1 MKNTLIRFFY
11 FSLGPIAGALISFI
25 TVPITTYFVWPD
37 EYGRASMFIMVQT
50 FLTVYLYLGFDQAYT
65 RDYHEKKDKKNL
77 IHNAMFVPLL
87 MSTLLSVIAILFR
100 KELAMWLFQDESMQL
115 PIYLLCISMF
125 TLILERFCLLSIRME
140 EKAKLYSFLTFIIRV
155 FVLVVTVLMILFGD
169 RDFTVVVYGT
179 LIGQMLGDCVIVLLC
194 LPLLNVANF
203 KIDGQMI
210 RKMWTFGFPVFIAL
224 AIEAVFTISDRFI
237 IGLRSTYTELGLYTA
252 AFKIASL
259 LKIVQMSF
267 TSFWVPTAYRWYAE
281 KRSIQHFQLVS
292 DIVAGGFSF
301 LFIGILIFKP
311 AIMFVFTDAYQGAV
325 SIFPFLCFVPILYT
339 ISETTTLGIV
349 FSRKTYLNIYVSI
362 GAIITNITLALYLV
376 PYYGA
381 KGAALSMGIAYFIYY
396 VLRSVLSN
404 REWEGIALTK
414 QLCTVVLLFLVAFYN
429 TFFDYY
435 SVLVNIGVLIC
446 VGLFYFPLFYQLR
459 NLYRNKTHG
468 EKVDMS

>member
-1 MKNTLIRFFY
+1 MKNTLTRFFY
-11 FSLGPIAGALISFI
+11 FSLGPIAGAIISFI
-25 TVPITTYFVWPD
+25 TVPITTYFVSPD

-65 RDYHEKKDKKNL
+65 RDYHENEDKKNL
-77 IHNAMFVPLL
+77 IQNAMLIPLL
-87 MSTLLSVIAILFR
+87 MAVLLSIIAILFR
-100 KELAMWLFQDESMQL
+100 QELAMWLFQDASMQL
-115 PIYLLCISMF
+115 PIYLLCASMF
-125 TLILERFCLLSIRME
+125 MLILERFCLLAIRMDE
-140 EKAKLYSFLTFIIRV
+140 RAKLYSFLTFIIRV
-155 FVLVVTVLMILFGD
+155 SVLGITVLMILFGD

-203 KIDGQMI
+203 RIDRQMI
-210 RKMWTFGFPVFIAL
+210 RKMWTFGFPIFIAL
-224 AIEAVFTISDRFI
+224 AIEAIFTISDRFI

-281 KRSIQHFQLVS
+281 KRSMAHFQLVS
-292 DIVAGGFSF
+292 DFVAGGFSF
-301 LFIGILIFKP
+301 LFVGILIFKP
-311 AIMFVFTDAYQGAV
+311 AIMFVFTDSYQRAV

-362 GAIITNITLALYLV
+362 GAIITNITLALYFV

-404 REWEGIALTK
+404 REWEGIYLTK
-414 QLCTVVLLFLVAFYN
+414 QLCTVAILFLAAFYN
-429 TFFDYY
+429 TFYDYY
-435 SVLVNIGVLIC
+435 SVLVNIGFLIGI
-446 VGLFYFPLFYQLR
+446 VLFYLPQFSQLW
-459 NLYRNKTHG
+459 NIYRR
-468 EKVDMS
+468 KVY